1 MSDRF
6 NRKYSN
12 TGRKQGFLPVFEF
25 NLSLYRHK
33 MRQERDPCPTT
44 YLSAYVVAE
53 EQHLRLVSYK
63 NSISYLFPYTAELKF
78 ICTYK

>member
-44 YLSAYVVAE
+44 YQSVYVVAE
-53 EQHLRLVSYK
+53 ERHLRLVSYK
-63 NSISYLFPYTAELKF
+63 NSISYLFF
-78 ICTYK
+78 VHR